1 MGERSF
7 FSGFSKLIS
16 GIVKCRWEEME
27 LKWFNVKEKGFTLI
41 EMLIVMLVIS
51 ILLLIM
57 IPNLLKNN
65 EAING
70 KGCEAYVKTVQAQ
83 VEVYKIENNKIPTLA
98 NLEEEDYITEAACP
112 NGDSLQISTEGEVTS
127 VPATTAEGTS

>member
-1 MGERSF
+1 MNR
-7 FSGFSKLIS
+7 
-16 GIVKCRWEEME
+16 CR
-27 LKWFNVKEKGFTLI
+27 LKKNGFTLI
-41 EMLIVMLVIS
+41 EMLVVMLVIS

-83 VEVYKIENNKIPTLA
+83 VEVYKIENENDIPTI
-98 NLEEEDYITEAACP
+98 EELKNDAYIDAETCP
-112 NGDSLQISTEGEVTS
+112 NGDILQINDKGEVTS
-127 VPATTAEGTS
+127 GPKTEEVPVG

>member
-1 MGERSF
+1 MAR
-7 FSGFSKLIS
+7 
-16 GIVKCRWEEME
+16 CR
-27 LKWFNVKEKGFTLI
+27 LKKNGFTLI
-41 EMLIVMLVIS
+41 EMLVVMLVIS

-83 VEVYKIENNKIPTLA
+83 VEVYKIEKNTIPTL
-98 NLEEEDYITEAACP
+98 NDLESAGYITAKKCP
-112 NGDSLQISTEGEVTS
+112 NGDSLQISSKGEVTS
-127 VPATTAEGTS
+127 VPSEEADSTP

>member
-1 MGERSF
+1 MNRY
-7 FSGFSKLIS
+7 
-16 GIVKCRWEEME
+16 R
-27 LKWFNVKEKGFTLI
+27 LKKNGFTLI
-41 EMLIVMLVIS
+41 EMLVVMLVIS

-83 VEVYKIENNKIPTLA
+83 VEVYKIEEGKIPTLT
-98 NLEEEDYITEAACP
+98 NLMDGNYIKSVTCP
-112 NGDSLQISTEGEVTS
+112 NGDILQIDDKGEVTS
-127 VPATTAEGTS
+127 GPKTVEDPTT

>member
-1 MGERSF
+1 MNRCG
-7 FSGFSKLIS
+7 
-16 GIVKCRWEEME
+16 
-27 LKWFNVKEKGFTLI
+27 LKKNGFTLI
-41 EMLIVMLVIS
+41 EMLVVMLVIS

-83 VEVYKIENNKIPTLA
+83 VEVYKIEEGKIPTLTD
-98 NLEEEDYITEAACP
+98 LTGGGYIQSVKCP
-112 NGDSLQISTEGEVTS
+112 NNDSIQINGEGEVTS
-127 VPATTAEGTS
+127 VSAAATQPAE